1 MAPPT
6 ERQLRV
12 EISVLSRG
20 SVTMWVGGHIQIT
33 EPHDRGASIV
43 AVISYETA
51 QLLCCLFETMAIVT

>member
-1 MAPPT
+1 
-6 ERQLRV
+6 
-12 EISVLSRG
+12 
-20 SVTMWVGGHIQIT
+20 MWVGGHIQIT